1 MSRPERLRNTKIV
14 GATVQAKATTI
25 AAGEARDAA
34 IEELYWAVY
43 LSIVASY
50 AQMFQALRAVD
61 TEFKLEIIGNLPRII
76 STFRAG
82 CILQGAILE
91 PMTKAFENNPDI
103 PNLICAFTKELEKG
117 MPSFRATC
125 AKLAMSGEAVP
136 VMQASLVYLTTM

>member
-1 MSRPERLRNTKIV
+1 MSMLRREHVANAARLSTQAPLEKPPEEEL
-14 GATVQAKATTI
+14 AKQ
-25 AAGEARDAA
+25 

-61 TEFKLEIIGNLPRII
+61 KAHKLEISANLPRII

-91 PMTKAFENNPDI
+91 PMTKAFEEEP
-103 PNLICAFTKELEKG
+103 
-117 MPSFRATC
+117 
-125 AKLAMSGEAVP
+125 
-136 VMQASLVYLTTM
+136 